1 MRYNMWPLR
10 RKTVHL
16 GGSTAVTIPP
26 EVQRHM
32 DFKAGVDREVEWVC
46 SASGDVVLRKAR
58 GRK

>member
-1 MRYNMWPLR
+1 MWPLR